1 MFCPFWKWTSVQVT
15 LLGVR
20 VALGNWVA
28 LHWGLMWKKV
38 ATQGFVSV
46 RICYSEVERRS
57 RHVTGE
63 RN

>member
-1 MFCPFWKWTSVQVT
+1 MQVT
-15 LLGVR
+15 LLGAR

-28 LHWGLMWKKV
+28 LRWGLMWKKV
-38 ATQGFVSV
+38 ATQGFASV
-46 RICYSEVERRS
+46 CICYSEVERRS

>member
-1 MFCPFWKWTSVQVT
+1 MQVT